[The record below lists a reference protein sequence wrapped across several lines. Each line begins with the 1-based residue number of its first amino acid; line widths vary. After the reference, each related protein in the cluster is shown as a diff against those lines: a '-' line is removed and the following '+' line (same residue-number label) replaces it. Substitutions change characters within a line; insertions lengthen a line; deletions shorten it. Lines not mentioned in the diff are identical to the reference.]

1 MRFVRNKKKWL
12 SWMPEARCYSRCQ
25 KQDASQVVYLP
36 KVLVKH
42 LSKNLACI
50 LFASFEESCL
60 HLVCIFRRIF
70 LASCETSFEE
80 SSLHL

>member
-12 SWMPEARCYSRCQ
+12 IWMPEARCYSRCQ

-50 LFASFEESCL
+50 LPKASCL
-60 HLVCIFRRIF
+60 HLSKNLACIFSYNKKLF
-70 LASCETSFEE
+70 C
-80 SSLHL
+80 